1 MTICHNWGEGS
12 GLDIWE
18 VPCENPQENNLDENS
33 QINSN
38 PEKYWNFHLILFLI
52 AILIVLTTVLLFV
65 ASTLYR

>member
-18 VPCENPQENNLDENS
+18 VPCENPQEINLDENS

-52 AILIVLTTVLLFV
+52 VFLIVLIVLLFV